1 MKQDFRYVLQEG
13 ERVCGEWLMQA
24 HGTIYKLPHEPL
36 VIFDLMKDHTRLQYD
51 ALLNRV
57 KQGGFTVPKLLHRG
71 NTISIQYAI
80 DILGEHGYHGAVD
93 KAEGCVWRIERK
105 GVVDFLVKYVRPEK
119 TDGIYLPEISKKEP
133 IWNWF
138 PNK

>member
-71 NTISIQYAI
+71 NPISIQYAI